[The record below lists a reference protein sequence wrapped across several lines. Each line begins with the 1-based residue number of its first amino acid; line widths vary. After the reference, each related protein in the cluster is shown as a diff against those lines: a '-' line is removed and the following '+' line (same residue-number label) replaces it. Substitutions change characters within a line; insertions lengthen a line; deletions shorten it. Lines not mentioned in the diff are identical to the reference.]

1 MKVEFLIVNAI
12 ENCVHMDKTVVHSL
26 PSVFRQKGS
35 AMVMM
40 RGPENHQLENTCSRE
55 KPGSPVSDV
64 LFPFSSIPWTFCCFS
79 LAFVLLSMTTQIPS
93 RLS

>member
-1 MKVEFLIVNAI
+1 
-12 ENCVHMDKTVVHSL
+12 
-26 PSVFRQKGS
+26 
-35 AMVMM
+35 
-40 RGPENHQLENTCSRE
+40 
-55 KPGSPVSDV
+55 VSDV